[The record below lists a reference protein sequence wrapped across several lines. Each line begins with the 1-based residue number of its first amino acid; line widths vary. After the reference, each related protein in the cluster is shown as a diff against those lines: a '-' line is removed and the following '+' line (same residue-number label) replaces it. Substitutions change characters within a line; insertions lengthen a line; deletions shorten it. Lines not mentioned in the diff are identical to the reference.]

1 MDSVSA
7 HVHHHGAGLATVGIG
22 DAALA
27 MPFIAAVIVYTC
39 AALGVQRGRG
49 SWPGVRIAA
58 WTAGVS
64 AIWLGTVGPLAAAAH
79 ESFVAHMAAHLLVGM
94 VAPLLL
100 VLAAPIT
107 LALRSFSI
115 EPARRVSAVL
125 RSPLARVLTHPI
137 VAAVL
142 SLGGL
147 AVLYLT
153 PVFEVVH
160 RNPLLHIVVMVHVLL
175 AGVLFTASVIA
186 VDPNPHRSPFRL
198 RVGVL
203 VVALAVH
210 AVIAKALY
218 ANPPAGLPVSDVEAG
233 AQLMFSGGDL
243 VDATLLV
250 LLGLEW
256 FRATGRRDGVG
267 RGLRR
272 ATSTPVPSIASGV
285 AAGNA
290 PASAGARS

>member
-7 HVHHHGAGLATVGIG
+7 HVHHHGAGLATVSIG

-27 MPFIAAVIVYTC
+27 APFIAAVIVYTC
-39 AALGVQRGRG
+39 AALGMQRGRG
-49 SWPGVRIAA
+49 PWPGVRIAA
-58 WTAGVS
+58 WTAGV
-64 AIWLGTVGPLAAAAH
+64 AAVWLGTVGPLAAAAH
-79 ESFVAHMAAHLLVGM
+79 DSFIAHMAAHLLVGM
-94 VAPLLL
+94 LAPLLL

-125 RSPLARVLTHPI
+125 RSPIARVLTHPI

-147 AVLYLT
+147 GLLYLT

-203 VVALAVH
+203 VAALAVH
-210 AVIAKALY
+210 AIIAKALY
-218 ANPPAGLPVSDVEAG
+218 ANPPAGPPVADVEGG
-233 AQLMFSGGDL
+233 AQLMFFGGDL
-243 VDATLLV
+243 VDAALLV
-250 LLGLEW
+250 LLGCEW

-267 RGLRR
+267 RGARS
-272 ATSTPVPSIASGV
+272 AASTTAPSDAPE
-285 AAGNA
+285 AA
-290 PASAGARS
+290 PADAAAPAGVRS

>member
-7 HVHHHGAGLATVGIG
+7 HVHHHGVGLATVGIG

-49 SWPGVRIAA
+49 SWPGARIAA

-79 ESFVAHMAAHLLVGM
+79 ESFIAHMAAHLLVGM

-100 VLAAPIT
+100 VLAAPST

-160 RNPLLHIVVMVHVLL
+160 RNPLLHIVVMAHVLL
-175 AGVLFTASVIA
+175 AGVLFTASVVA